1 MVEASV
7 RTVIAAMEAMYP
19 PALAADWDAVGL
31 TVGDPA
37 AGVRRVLFAVDPV
50 MPVVEEA
57 IGWQADLIITHHP
70 LLLHP
75 VHSVATSTAKGAVI
89 DRLIR
94 SGIAL
99 FTAHTN
105 ADHANPGVSDVL
117 ARLLGLQGL
126 RPIDPLAQ
134 DPAHLGTG
142 RVGELGEPVTLEQF
156 AEHIATVLPATA
168 HGVRVAGDPQATV
181 RTVAVCG
188 GAGDSL
194 LSAAAGV
201 ADVYVTSDL
210 RHHRAQDHLAGGGC
224 ALIDIAHWA
233 AEAPWLD
240 DAADRLRAELERQ
253 GSSVAT
259 RVSRTPTDPW
269 TIHRGSAS

>member
-1 MVEASV
+1 MVDASV

-19 PALAADWDAVGL
+19 PGLAADWDAVGL

-37 AGVRRVLFAVDPV
+37 AVVRRVLFAVDPV
-50 MPVVEEA
+50 MPVVDEA
-57 IGWQADLIITHHP
+57 VDWQADLVITHHP

-75 VHSVATSTAKGAVI
+75 VHSVATSTAKGAVV

-94 SGIAL
+94 NGIAL

-117 ARLLGLQGL
+117 ARLLGLHGL

-134 DPAHLGTG
+134 DPARVGTG
-142 RVGELGEPVTLEQF
+142 RVGELDEAVTLEQF

-194 LSAAAGV
+194 LSAAGGV

-253 GSSVAT
+253 GSTVAT